1 MVMRKKN
8 KMYMVY
14 SIKDIPGY
22 NKGDIYAYTNDYDCI
37 ENFMAIRDMDKFYI
51 KEVVLTISE
60 LNDLYKNHMDSILTT
75 QHIMSNNVLNI
86 SLTNMETR
94 ECVNE
99 SYLYTGVNVYANA
112 YYNPFVFKKR
122 YIKALSKLEYIYA
135 FLYTKNPDFVKN
147 TTNRIIPNELN
158 ITIDVIK
165 DTLLEKYKT
174 EWT

>member
-1 MVMRKKN
+1 MPMRKKN

-37 ENFMAIRDMDKFYI
+37 ENFMAIRDMNKFYI
-51 KEVVLTISE
+51 KEVDLTISE

-94 ECVNE
+94 ECLNE
-99 SYLYTGVNVYANA
+99 SYLYAGVNVYANA

-122 YIKALSKLEYIYA
+122 YIRALSKLEYIYA

-147 TTNRIIPNELN
+147 ITNRIVPNELN

-174 EWT
+174 EWK

>member
-1 MVMRKKN
+1 
-8 KMYMVY
+8 MVY

-37 ENFMAIRDMDKFYI
+37 ENFMAIRDMNKFYI
-51 KEVVLTISE
+51 KEVDLTISE

-94 ECVNE
+94 ECLNE
-99 SYLYTGVNVYANA
+99 SYLYAGVNVYANA

-122 YIKALSKLEYIYA
+122 YIRALSKLEYIYA

-147 TTNRIIPNELN
+147 TTNRIVPNELN

-165 DTLLEKYKT
+165 DTLLEKI
-174 EWT
+174 

>member
-147 TTNRIIPNELN
+147 ITNRIIPNELN